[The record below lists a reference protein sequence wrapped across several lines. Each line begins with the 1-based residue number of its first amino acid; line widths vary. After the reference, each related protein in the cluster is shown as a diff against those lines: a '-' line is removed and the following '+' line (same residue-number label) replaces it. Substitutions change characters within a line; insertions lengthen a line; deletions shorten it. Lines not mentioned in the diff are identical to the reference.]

1 MKLFSYTAV
10 LVPFLLAEKLMA
22 QDPQKCTGITSLVC
36 YSQSEYNKSLS
47 NLSQNVNVYPRTG
60 SSCQETLKSKY
71 RIPDGVGS
79 CCPSSGSTMTASQI
93 YSGCVNP

>member
-47 NLSQNVNVYPRTG
+47 NL
-60 SSCQETLKSKY
+60 CKS
-71 RIPDGVGS
+71 IQL
-79 CCPSSGSTMTASQI
+79 MTCNAASI
-93 YSGCVNP
+93 HFPPG